1 MLYNKRSILIYFVF
15 FCLFVL
21 RIHTTYILAQLQK
34 FSFSSFCKGEHTV
47 QYFSGGEYILQGR
60 ICFTG
65 VNIIYRGEYSEYFVQ
80 ERIYFTLEK
89 IIFCFSFRPVTES
102 SNVYYA
108 TVCYYLVLFYPCTD
122 DFECRLCIETKNAFN
137 FRCEKLARFLL
148 QWSGM
153 YLLFLSIV

>member
-1 MLYNKRSILIYFVF
+1 MVMCDGLV
-15 FCLFVL
+15 VL
-21 RIHTTYILAQLQK
+21 RPAFTQL
-34 FSFSSFCKGEHTV
+34 HTV
-47 QYFSGGEYILQGR
+47 QYFSGGECILQGR

-108 TVCYYLVLFYPCTD
+108 TVCYYL
-122 DFECRLCIETKNAFN
+122 
-137 FRCEKLARFLL
+137 
-148 QWSGM
+148 
-153 YLLFLSIV
+153 LLFLSL